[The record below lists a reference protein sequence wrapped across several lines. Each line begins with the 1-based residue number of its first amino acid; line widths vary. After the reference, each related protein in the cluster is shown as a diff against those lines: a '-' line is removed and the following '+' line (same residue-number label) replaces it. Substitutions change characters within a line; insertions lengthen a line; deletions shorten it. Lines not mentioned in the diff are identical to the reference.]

1 MIWVKIDV
9 SQIGFYLLIKQKK
22 LVRKEFFLETNQA
35 IFPVASYFTQ
45 YAGEREGRSK
55 KKVEDLNIFFCVLL
69 VILEQFKKVLKIY
82 ILTS

>member
-1 MIWVKIDV
+1 M
-9 SQIGFYLLIKQKK
+9 
-22 LVRKEFFLETNQA
+22 NQL
-35 IFPVASYFTQ
+35 IFPVASYSTQ

>member
-1 MIWVKIDV
+1 VLSETRLKREVFIVT
-9 SQIGFYLLIKQKK
+9 IKWFC
-22 LVRKEFFLETNQA
+22 LNEISV
-35 IFPVASYFTQ
+35 FPVASYSTQ